1 MQNIGAKPY
10 TDWLLT
16 RRAAK
21 LIAKYPNYNAGVI
34 ESFSKGEKL

>member
-10 TDWLLT
+10 TDWLLS

-21 LIAKYPNYNAGVI
+21 LIAKYPKYNSVVV